1 MASSTLSQRAARRRG
16 ERHHGDGDRR
26 VAQAIEARRR
36 VSPIGWGG
44 PGSTAV
50 RSAAGMLASC
60 ILSARTTSARD
71 PRSAPLVTDEPG
83 D

>member
-36 VSPIGWGG
+36 VSPRPLGRAWINGREVGG
-44 PGSTAV
+44 RDARFV
-50 RSAAGMLASC
+50 HLERSY
-60 ILSARTTSARD
+60 D
-71 PRSAPLVTDEPG
+71 
-83 D
+83 

>member
-16 ERHHGDGDRR
+16 ELHHGDGDRR

-36 VSPIGWGG
+36 VSPRRLGG
-44 PGSTAV
+44 PGSTAAS
-50 RSAAGMLASC
+50 SAAGMLASR
-60 ILSARTTSARD
+60 ILRARMSNARD
-71 PRSAPLVTDEPG
+71 PRSAPLATDEPG

>member
-1 MASSTLSQRAARRRG
+1 MTSSTLSQRAARRRG
-16 ERHHGDGDRR
+16 ELHRGDGDRR

-44 PGSTAV
+44 PGSTAA
-50 RSAAGMLASC
+50 RSAAGMLASR
-60 ILSARTTSARD
+60 ILRVRMTSARD
-71 PRSAPLVTDEPG
+71 LRSAPLLTDEPR